1 MVRVM
6 VILGKLFEM
15 LDECR
20 DVIHE
25 KELLSGCGNLASMD
39 ASIVSALLFPAK

>member
-1 MVRVM
+1 M

-15 LDECR
+15 LDKWR

-25 KELLSGCGNLASMD
+25 KVLLSGCGNLASMD
-39 ASIVSALLFPAK
+39 ASIVNGLWLSAK